1 MKFILVPV
9 NWILGLFLLGV
20 IVFGIAAFYTIS
32 ITVVAVYSVAIGH
45 NWVAGCIV
53 LCILVGYW
61 ASDKKPTSRPD
72 HTLY

>member
-53 LCILVGYW
+53 LCILVGYL